1 MNRTDRLYAVV
12 EELRAAGSR
21 GVSAR
26 RLAER
31 FEVSVRTIE
40 RDLDALGQAG
50 VPLRGIQ
57 GRRGGYVV
65 DPSMSLPPLNFT
77 PGEAAAVAV
86 ALSRTAQ
93 VPWATEARSALHK
106 IVAAMPAA
114 EAARAREMAD
124 GVRLIVHP
132 LPEPDPA
139 VAREVWRAVGEGV
152 RLRLDYT
159 DRGGAPTRREV
170 DPFHVVLGPDGQY
183 LTAFCHL
190 RGDERVFRMDRI
202 TSAERAPGGRV
213 SARPAHVSDVPER
226 MVRPPAWE

>member
-1 MNRTDRLYAVV
+1 MPGVNRTDRVYAVV
-12 EELRAAGSR
+12 EELRAAGPR
-21 GVSAR
+21 GVAAR

-40 RDLDALGQAG
+40 RDLDALRQAG

-65 DPSMSLPPLNFT
+65 DPAMSLPPLNFT

-86 ALSRTAQ
+86 A
-93 VPWATEARSALHK
+93 
-106 IVAAMPAA
+106 
-114 EAARAREMAD
+114 
-124 GVRLIVHP
+124 
-132 LPEPDPA
+132 PEPDPG
-139 VAREVWRAVGEGV
+139 VAREVWRAVREGA

-159 DRGGAPTRREV
+159 DRGGVPTRREV
-170 DPFHVVLGPDGQY
+170 DPFHVVLGPDGHY

-202 TSAERAPGGRV
+202 TAAERVPGRRV
-213 SARPAHVSDVPER
+213 AVRPDHVSDLPER